1 MATVASSA
9 PTEIVSLTT
18 IPPILPAFPPS
29 PPPPPSPFS
38 RPESSSS
45 PSPTS
50 RQVFGLH
57 ADTLSFMIL
66 YASVQAFCQ
75 LQHPG
80 QDQRVLFP
88 PHAQHSLESSFPRPT
103 CTCESADRN
112 RRTRPCA
119 IEPRS
124 PNESSG
130 ADRSSP
136 SAAELGG
143 KRDQPRLDALGAAWK
158 DAGLPVDS
166 SNSDLA
172 LVEKEESV
180 SLRSMIDI

>member
-29 PPPPPSPFS
+29 PPPSSPFS

-88 PHAQHSLESSFPRPT
+88 PMHTPSKAPSPWPT
-103 CTCESADRN
+103 CTCESGDRN

-119 IEPRS
+119 IEARS
-124 PNESSG
+124 SNESSG
-130 ADRSSP
+130 ADRSS
-136 SAAELGG
+136 L
-143 KRDQPRLDALGAAWK
+143 RLR
-158 DAGLPVDS
+158 
-166 SNSDLA
+166 
-172 LVEKEESV
+172 
-180 SLRSMIDI
+180 RS